1 MGDNYMI
8 ITKKVGNRWVL
19 IPITGLNGER
29 LNYLNYDILFFSN
42 HNSDAFYFART
53 LRYRRKLIDE
63 LNNVTDFHENG
74 FGKNCMNFL
83 IKYDYTKSHYKTD
96 VEYKVEVYS
105 TNASNV
111 LLFRDNFE
119 RYTSKKIYEKNIIYK
134 KNDRI

>member
-1 MGDNYMI
+1 
-8 ITKKVGNRWVL
+8 
-19 IPITGLNGER
+19 
-29 LNYLNYDILFFSN
+29 
-42 HNSDAFYFART
+42 
-53 LRYRRKLIDE
+53 
-63 LNNVTDFHENG
+63 
-74 FGKNCMNFL
+74 MNFL